1 MLEIIKAVT
10 NNAQVII
17 MDEPTSSI
25 TDREVENLFRKIE
38 ELKAQGISIIY
49 ISHKMEEVF
58 RIADDITVLRDGA
71 VVSTDR
77 AEDLDLDT
85 VIARMVGRKLD
96 NVYPKETVPI
106 GDKALEIKGFSQ
118 KDLFEDINFH
128 VAKGEI
134 VGFAGLV
141 GAGRTET
148 MRAIFGLDPHDS
160 VNIMNEGKRTFAECA

>member
-71 VVSTDR
+71 
-77 AEDLDLDT
+77 
-85 VIARMVGRKLD
+85 
-96 NVYPKETVPI
+96 
-106 GDKALEIKGFSQ
+106 
-118 KDLFEDINFH
+118 
-128 VAKGEI
+128 
-134 VGFAGLV
+134 
-141 GAGRTET
+141 
-148 MRAIFGLDPHDS
+148 
-160 VNIMNEGKRTFAECA
+160 

>member
-1 MLEIIKAVT
+1 MKAVT

-25 TDREVENLFRKIE
+25 TDREVENLFKKIE

-77 AEDLDLDT
+77 AKDLNLDT

-96 NVYPKETVPI
+96 NVYPK
-106 GDKALEIKGFSQ
+106 KK
-118 KDLFEDINFH
+118 
-128 VAKGEI
+128 
-134 VGFAGLV
+134 
-141 GAGRTET
+141 
-148 MRAIFGLDPHDS
+148 
-160 VNIMNEGKRTFAECA
+160 

>member
-58 RIADDITVLRDGA
+58 PNRR
-71 VVSTDR
+71 
-77 AEDLDLDT
+77 
-85 VIARMVGRKLD
+85 
-96 NVYPKETVPI
+96 
-106 GDKALEIKGFSQ
+106 
-118 KDLFEDINFH
+118 
-128 VAKGEI
+128 
-134 VGFAGLV
+134 
-141 GAGRTET
+141 
-148 MRAIFGLDPHDS
+148 
-160 VNIMNEGKRTFAECA
+160 

>member
-25 TDREVENLFRKIE
+25 TDREVEKLFRKIE

-58 RIADDITVLRDGA
+58 RIADEHYSLRDGA

-77 AEDLDLDT
+77 AEESC
-85 VIARMVGRKLD
+85 
-96 NVYPKETVPI
+96 P
-106 GDKALEIKGFSQ
+106 
-118 KDLFEDINFH
+118 
-128 VAKGEI
+128 
-134 VGFAGLV
+134 
-141 GAGRTET
+141 
-148 MRAIFGLDPHDS
+148 
-160 VNIMNEGKRTFAECA
+160 

>member
-1 MLEIIKAVT
+1 MC
-10 NNAQVII
+10 N
-17 MDEPTSSI
+17 
-25 TDREVENLFRKIE
+25 
-38 ELKAQGISIIY
+38 
-49 ISHKMEEVF
+49 
-58 RIADDITVLRDGA
+58 LRDGA

-106 GDKALEIKGFSQ
+106 GDKALEIKDFSQ

-148 MRAIFGLDPHDS
+148 MRAIFGLDRKS
-160 VNIMNEGKRTFAECA
+160 VV

>member
-1 MLEIIKAVT
+1 MCIR
-10 NNAQVII
+10 
-17 MDEPTSSI
+17 DS
-25 TDREVENLFRKIE
+25 RKIE

-141 GAGRTET
+141 GAGRTDVYKRQIL
-148 MRAIFGLDPHDS
+148 MRTISSISHILTTSTKNREH
-160 VNIMNEGKRTFAECA
+160 TL